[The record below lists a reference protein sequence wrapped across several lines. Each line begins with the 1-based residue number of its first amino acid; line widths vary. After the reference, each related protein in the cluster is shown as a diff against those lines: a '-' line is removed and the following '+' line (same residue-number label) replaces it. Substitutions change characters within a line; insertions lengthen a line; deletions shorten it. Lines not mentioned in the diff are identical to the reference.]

1 VTEAHYVGS
10 TGYEAQHPLILTMV
24 MVMMMMMMM
33 MTAMSIITAFQ
44 KQKAWKLNT
53 KKANSQT
60 IRRGIKIVVETKLR

>member
-10 TGYEAQHPLILTMV
+10 TGYEAQHPLIMMAMT
-24 MVMMMMMMM
+24 MMMIV
-33 MTAMSIITAFQ
+33 MSIITASQ

-53 KKANSQT
+53 KKANVQT

>member
-10 TGYEAQHPLILTMV
+10 TGYEAQHPVIITMV
-24 MVMMMMMMM
+24 IIMLMMMMMIV
-33 MTAMSIITAFQ
+33 MSIITAIQ

-60 IRRGIKIVVETKLR
+60 IRQGIKIAVETKLR

>member
-10 TGYEAQHPLILTMV
+10 TGYEAQHPVIITMV
-24 MVMMMMMMM
+24 MIMLLMLMIV
-33 MTAMSIITAFQ
+33 MSIITALQ

-60 IRRGIKIVVETKLR
+60 IRQGIKIVVETKLR